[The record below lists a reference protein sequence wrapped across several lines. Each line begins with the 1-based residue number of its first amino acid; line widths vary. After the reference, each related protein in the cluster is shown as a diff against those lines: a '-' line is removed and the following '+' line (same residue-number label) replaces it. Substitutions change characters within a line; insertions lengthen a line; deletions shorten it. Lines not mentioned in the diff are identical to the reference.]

1 MERTLRELCVQ
12 LPRNTRLIYP
22 HSYQSMVW
30 NTMASRRIATFGLKP
45 MVGDLVLPPGAATD
59 MDATDTDNM
68 EQGTGRVKQ
77 RNWQQ
82 YSVVFN
88 FDVLGV

>member
-1 MERTLRELCVQ
+1 
-12 LPRNTRLIYP
+12 
-22 HSYQSMVW
+22 
-30 NTMASRRIATFGLKP
+30 MASRRIATFGLKP

-88 FDVLGV
+88 FDVLGVWSEFAFIDFTQLSDVGVLSICL